1 MSYTLGTILSSG
13 FGENLEEVV
22 VLSDNRVATK
32 TFGGKPVLRRDI
44 MPLADWQVLIGN
56 QRIVSSAAAEAA
68 PAAEETYPV
77 NTMLRWKKDDNNRR
91 WAIVLKDG
99 IMQVK
104 EQIMGR
110 TSLDAPRPGYSY
122 GKTSRKFFSSLADWK
137 ATLPAG
143 GTLSSEAGTDHSIKT
158 KVETPITAATDA
170 DYIQEIKKRFHVHSK
185 LAKLPTD
192 NQMRNSS
199 FKALQT
205 AAADLQKSLDGL
217 KNLSTD
223 TALKGDT
230 IYSELR
236 CIKYNAMEMARTSKL
251 AFDAQF
257 RMMYYPKENQN
268 KESYVFSN
276 DYRQVLYAFLGDK
289 KVEITSSD
297 GLVGIAYDKKN
308 GAFSKWVTPTV
319 CKTFAELGIEMK
331 ANGKPRLLVR
341 YRLKDIEL

>member
-32 TFGGKPVLRRDI
+32 TFGGKPVVRRDI
-44 MPLADWQVLIGN
+44 MPLADWQVLVGN
-56 QRIVSSAAAEAA
+56 QRIVIAAEAA
-68 PAAEETYPV
+68 PAVAEETYPV

-104 EQIMGR
+104 EEIMGR

-143 GTLSSEAGTDHSIKT
+143 GTLTTEAGTDHSIKT
-158 KVETPITAATDA
+158 KVETPVPAATDA
-170 DYIQEIKKRFHVHSK
+170 DYIAELKKRFHVHSK
-185 LAKLPTD
+185 LVKLPTD
-192 NQMRNSS
+192 NHLRNSS
-199 FKALQT
+199 FKALQA
-205 AAADLQKSLDGL
+205 AAADLQKGLDGL

-236 CIKYNAMEMARTSKL
+236 SIKYSAMEIARTSKL
-251 AFDAQF
+251 AYDAQF
-257 RMMYYPKENQN
+257 RMMYGPKENQN
-268 KESYVFSN
+268 KESYVFRNHFGKQIHLSIS
-276 DYRQVLYAFLGDK
+276 FL
-289 KVEITSSD
+289 VIT
-297 GLVGIAYDKKN
+297 
-308 GAFSKWVTPTV
+308 
-319 CKTFAELGIEMK
+319 
-331 ANGKPRLLVR
+331 
-341 YRLKDIEL
+341 

>member
-32 TFGGKPVLRRDI
+32 TFGGKPVVRRDI
-44 MPLADWQVLIGN
+44 MPLADWQVLVGN
-56 QRIVSSAAAEAA
+56 QRIVIAAAAA
-68 PAAEETYPV
+68 AAAEETYPV
-77 NTMLRWKKDDNNRR
+77 NTMLRWKKDEENKRS
-91 WAIVLKDG
+91 AIVLKDG
-99 IMQVK
+99 ILQVK
-104 EQIMGR
+104 EVIMGR
-110 TSLDAPRPGYSY
+110 TTFDAL
-122 GKTSRKFFSSLADWK
+122 SRCKQMFFSSLADWK

-143 GTLSSEAGTDHSIKT
+143 GTLTTEAGTDHSIKT

-170 DYIQEIKKRFHVHSK
+170 EYIQEIKKRFQVRSK
-185 LAKLPTD
+185 LIKLPTD
-192 NQMRNSS
+192 NYLRNSS
-199 FKALQT
+199 FNALQ
-205 AAADLQKSLDGL
+205 AAAANLQEGLDGL

-236 CIKYNAMEMARTSKL
+236 CIKYSAREIARTSKL

-257 RMMYYPKENQN
+257 RMMYGPKENQN
-268 KESYVFSN
+268 KESYMFRN
-276 DYRQVLYAFLGDK
+276 HYRQVLYAFLGDK

-319 CKTFAELGIEMK
+319 GNTFAELGIEMK